1 MSLRSIIST
10 MCAIALCT
18 SVAIAKPKA
27 KGPKANPE
35 AEQAKNDILADKGP
49 AVKYF
54 YKGPECLPSDTWKM
68 ARIQSPKE
76 VLTANPKCEIVVP
89 KFELSDT
96 KGKKL
101 AIKCGFQQ
109 PLNYFVDE
117 ESCTKFH
124 DSKFK
129 R

>member
-1 MSLRSIIST
+1 MKTKTII
-10 MCAIALCT
+10 AIAAVLMLGEA
-18 SVAIAKPKA
+18 AIAKPKTRE
-27 KGPKANPE
+27 KKTNPE
-35 AEQAKNDILADKGP
+35 AEQMKNDILADKGP
-49 AVKYF
+49 ALTYF
-54 YKGPECLPSDTWKM
+54 YKGPECLPSSTWQM

-76 VLTANPKCEIVVP
+76 VLTSNPKCEIDIP

-96 KGKKL
+96 KGKKI
-101 AIKCGFQQ
+101 AIKCGFLA